1 MTGAAS
7 VSQVSTQ
14 EASTRHPTIGGL
26 PVEVEHTANPL
37 SDAARSERMREPG
50 FGRVFSEHMLTIRW
64 TRAGGWEQARLGP
77 YGPLVLDPAT
87 SALHYGQ
94 SVFEGFKVYRGADGS
109 VAAFRP
115 EANAERFRASA
126 RRLCLPELPVDV
138 FVEAV
143 DLLVAHDHEWVPS
156 VPGQTLY
163 IRPLLFASEPELV
176 VRPSE
181 ECLFVLTAFVAA
193 DYFPR
198 GLTPVSVWVADHF
211 VRAAPGGTGA
221 AKCAANY
228 AAGLAAQ
235 AEAAEQGCDQV
246 VFLDAVERR
255 WVEELGGMNLLFV
268 YGGDVPRVITPELT
282 GTLLPGIT
290 RDSLLTIAR
299 DLGFEV
305 EERRIS
311 IDEWEADARSG
322 TLTEVFACGT
332 AAVLTPVGRVRRD
345 GAQWTI
351 GGGGTGP
358 VTAALRERLLAVQTG
373 AAPDAHGW
381 RREIEPY
388 AVVRP

>member
-1 MTGAAS
+1 MTTAA
-7 VSQVSTQ
+7 VERT
-14 EASTRHPTIGGL
+14 TIGGL
-26 PVEVEHTANPL
+26 PIDVEHTEHPL
-37 SDAARSERMREPG
+37 TAAARAERMRDPG

-64 TRAGGWEQARLGP
+64 TRDGGWQDARLTP

-115 EANAERFRASA
+115 EANARRFQDSS

-138 FVEAV
+138 FVDAV
-143 DLLVAHDHEWVPS
+143 DLLVAHDDEWVPTA
-156 VPGQTLY
+156 PGHTLY

-198 GLTPVSVWVADHF
+198 GLKPVSVWVADHF

-235 AEAAEQGCDQV
+235 AEAAEHGCDQV

-255 WVEELGGMNLLFV
+255 WIEELGGMNLLFV
-268 YGGDVPRVITPELT
+268 YGGDVPRIVTPELT

-290 RDSLLTIAR
+290 RDSLLAIAR
-299 DLGFEV
+299 DLGYPV
-305 EERRIS
+305 AERRIS
-311 IDEWEADARSG
+311 IDEWEADVRSG
-322 TLTEVFACGT
+322 AMTEAFACGT
-332 AAVLTPVGRVRRD
+332 AAVLTPVGRVRRGD
-345 GAQWTI
+345 AEWTI
-351 GGGGTGP
+351 GDGGTGP
-358 VTAALRERLLAVQTG
+358 VTASLRERLLAVQTG
-373 AAPDAHGW
+373 AAPDPHGW
-381 RREIEPY
+381 LRRIEPCG
-388 AVVRP
+388 ALRP

>member
-1 MTGAAS
+1 MSAAAAPA
-7 VSQVSTQ
+7 T
-14 EASTRHPTIGGL
+14 TIGGL
-26 PVEVEHTANPL
+26 PVTVEPTTSPL
-37 SDAARSERMREPG
+37 TDAARAERMRDPG

-64 TRAGGWEQARLGP
+64 TREGGWQEARLTP
-77 YGPLVLDPAT
+77 YGPLALDPAT

-126 RRLCLPELPVDV
+126 RRLCLPELPVEV
-138 FVEAV
+138 FTEAV
-143 DLLVAHDHEWVPS
+143 DLLVGHDHAWVPS
-156 VPGQTLY
+156 APGQTLY
-163 IRPLLFASEPELV
+163 VRPLLFASEPELV

-198 GLTPVSVWVADHF
+198 GLTPVTVWVADHF

-268 YGGDVPRVITPELT
+268 YGGDVPRLVTPALT

-290 RDSLLTIAR
+290 RDSLLTLAR
-299 DLGFEV
+299 DLGMEV
-305 EERRIS
+305 EEGRVS
-311 IDEWEADARSG
+311 VEDWEADARSG
-322 TLTEVFACGT
+322 ALTEVFACGT
-332 AAVLTPVGRVRRD
+332 AAVLTPVGRVRREGAEWVVGD
-345 GAQWTI
+345 GD
-351 GGGGTGP
+351 TGP

-373 AAPDAHGW
+373 AVPDEHGW
-381 RREIEPY
+381 RR
-388 AVVRP
+388 VVAPLG

>member
-1 MTGAAS
+1 MTTPAPHGS
-7 VSQVSTQ
+7 ER
-14 EASTRHPTIGGL
+14 EASTRHPMVGGL
-26 PVEVEHTANPL
+26 PITIEPVSEPL
-37 SDAARSERMREPG
+37 SDAVRRERMREPG

-64 TRAGGWEQARLGP
+64 TRDGGWQDASLHR

-115 EANAERFRASA
+115 EANAERFRASS

-138 FVEAV
+138 FVDAV
-143 DLLVAHDHEWVPS
+143 DLLVAHDHEWVPTA
-156 VPGQTLY
+156 PGHTLY

-235 AEAAEQGCDQV
+235 AEAAEHGCDQV

-255 WVEELGGMNLLFV
+255 WIEELGGMNLLFV
-268 YGGDVPRVITPELT
+268 YGGDVPRIVTPELT

-299 DLGFEV
+299 DLGYAV

-311 IDEWEADARSG
+311 VDEWEADVRSG
-322 TLTEVFACGT
+322 AMTEAFACGT
-332 AAVLTPVGRVRRD
+332 AAVLTPVGRVRRGD
-345 GAQWTI
+345 AQWTI
-351 GGGGTGP
+351 GDGGTGP
-358 VTAALRERLLAVQTG
+358 VTASLRERLLAVQTG
-373 AAPDAHGW
+373 AAPDPHGW
-381 RREIEPY
+381 LRRIEPSE
-388 AVVRP
+388 ALRP

>member
-1 MTGAAS
+1 M
-7 VSQVSTQ
+7 STPS
-14 EASTRHPTIGGL
+14 AIGGL
-26 PVEVEHTANPL
+26 PVTVERTTTPL
-37 SDAARSERMREPG
+37 SDAARAERMRDPG

-64 TRAGGWEQARLGP
+64 TREGGWQDARLTP
-77 YGPLVLDPAT
+77 YGPLALDPAT

-109 VAAFRP
+109 VASFRP

-126 RRLCLPELPVDV
+126 RRLCLPELPVEV
-138 FVEAV
+138 FTEAV
-143 DLLVAHDHEWVPS
+143 DLLVGHDHAWVPDAR
-156 VPGQTLY
+156 GHTLY
-163 IRPLLFASEPELV
+163 VRPLLFASEPELV

-198 GLTPVSVWVADHF
+198 GLTPVTVWVADHF

-268 YGGDVPRVITPELT
+268 YGGDVPRLVTPALT

-290 RDSLLTIAR
+290 RDSLLTLAR
-299 DLGFEV
+299 DLGMEV
-305 EERRIS
+305 EEGAVS
-311 IDEWEADARSG
+311 VEDWEADARSG
-322 TLTEVFACGT
+322 ALTEVFACGT
-332 AAVLTPVGRVRRD
+332 AAVLTPVGRVRRA
-345 GAQWTI
+345 GAEWTV
-351 GGGGTGP
+351 GDGGTGP
-358 VTAALRERLLAVQTG
+358 VTTALRERLLAVQTG
-373 AAPDAHGW
+373 AAPDPYGW
-381 RREIEPY
+381 RREVAPLG
-388 AVVRP
+388 

>member
-1 MTGAAS
+1 MTPSTTTEHAA
-7 VSQVSTQ
+7 V
-14 EASTRHPTIGGL
+14 GGL
-26 PVEVEHTANPL
+26 SIDVEHTATPR
-37 SDAARSERMREPG
+37 SDAARAERMREPG
-50 FGRVFSEHMLTIRW
+50 FGRVFSEHMVTIRW
-64 TRAGGWEQARLGP
+64 TRDEGWHHARLTP

-109 VAAFRP
+109 VASFRP
-115 EANAERFRASA
+115 GANADRFRASA

-143 DLLVAHDHEWVPS
+143 DLLVAHDHAWVPTA
-156 VPGQTLY
+156 PGHTLY
-163 IRPLLFASEPELV
+163 IRPLLFASERELV

-268 YGGDVPRVITPELT
+268 HGGDTPRLVTPELT

-299 DLGFEV
+299 DLGMEV
-305 EERRIS
+305 EERRVAVQ
-311 IDEWEADARSG
+311 EWESDARSG
-322 TLTEVFACGT
+322 VLTEAFACGT
-332 AAVLTPVGRVRRD
+332 AAVLTPVGRVHRG
-345 GAQWTI
+345 GADWTI
-351 GGGGTGP
+351 GDGGTGP
-358 VTAALRERLLAVQTG
+358 VTAMLRERLLAVQTG
-373 AAPDAHGW
+373 AAPDPHGW
-381 RREIEPY
+381 RRPVDP
-388 AVVRP
+388 AVVSR